1 MTWVISYLKTLP
13 PCAMRP
19 SRHPD
24 LGELLLLLDALLG
37 ADGDLAVLRA
47 DRLGPRQDV
56 LADDEDLRQR
66 LLHGVLE
73 ERPRLEQG
81 VLQDRLDLVPA
92 MRIVGQLLTLDFH
105 KKRLSSSDFRL
116 REYDLHPGVL
126 HMNQSVRLVLF
137 VR

>member
-1 MTWVISYLKTLP
+1 
-13 PCAMRP
+13 MRP

-92 MRIVGQLLTLDFH
+92 MRIEQLLTLDFH

-116 REYDLHPGVL
+116 RESGI
-126 HMNQSVRLVLF
+126 F
-137 VR
+137 

>member
-1 MTWVISYLKTLP
+1 MP
-13 PCAMRP
+13 AMRP

-56 LADDEDLRQR
+56 LPDDEHLRQR

-92 MRIVGQLLTLDFH
+92 MR
-105 KKRLSSSDFRL
+105 
-116 REYDLHPGVL
+116 
-126 HMNQSVRLVLF
+126 
-137 VR
+137 

>member
-1 MTWVISYLKTLP
+1 
-13 PCAMRP
+13 MRP

-92 MRIVGQLLTLDFH
+92 MRIEQLLT
-105 KKRLSSSDFRL
+105 
-116 REYDLHPGVL
+116 
-126 HMNQSVRLVLF
+126 
-137 VR
+137 